1 MINRIRIILEQPEY
15 SALIQL
21 SAQEIRTPADQV
33 VVIVRNEL
41 VRRGL
46 LPADKLPYG
55 PDLISVDETAHLP
68 EELCK
73 IADLLSAY
81 GRKIRLTI
89 KAMDEK
95 HRQSNCIKN
104 NAKVN
109 DLPDSMESEETLN
122 D

>member
-41 VRRGL
+41 IRRGL

-55 PDLISVDETAHLP
+55 PDLNSVAETAHLP
-68 EELCK
+68 VELRE

-95 HRQSNCIKN
+95 QKQSNCKRRT
-104 NAKVN
+104 AEVN
-109 DLPDSMESEETLN
+109 DLPDGMESEEN
-122 D
+122 RNG

>member
-33 VVIVRNEL
+33 VVIVRDEL
-41 VRRGL
+41 IRRGL

-55 PDLISVDETAHLP
+55 PDLYSVAETAHLP
-68 EELCK
+68 EELLE

-81 GRKIRLTI
+81 GRKIRIAINFL
-89 KAMDEK
+89 KKEEQ
-95 HRQSNCIKN
+95 H
-104 NAKVN
+104 N
-109 DLPDSMESEETLN
+109 D
-122 D
+122 

>member
-33 VVIVRNEL
+33 VVIVRDEL
-41 VRRGL
+41 IRCGL
-46 LPADKLPYG
+46 LPADKLSFG
-55 PDLISVDETAHLP
+55 PDLISVAEVAHPP
-68 EELCK
+68 EELCE

-95 HRQSNCIKN
+95 HRQINCIKKN
-104 NAKVN
+104 TEVN
-109 DLPDSMESEETLN
+109 DLPNSMEKEEQRIG
-122 D
+122 

>member
-55 PDLISVDETAHLP
+55 PDLNNVAEMDYQPDELR
-68 EELCK
+68 E
-73 IADLLSAY
+73 IVDLLAAN
-81 GRKIRLTI
+81 GRKIRI
-89 KAMDEK
+89 AINVMKKEEQ
-95 HRQSNCIKN
+95 R
-104 NAKVN
+104 N
-109 DLPDSMESEETLN
+109 D
-122 D
+122 

>member
-41 VRRGL
+41 VRLGL

-55 PDLISVDETAHLP
+55 PDLNSVTETAYLP
-68 EELCK
+68 EELCE

-95 HRQSNCIKN
+95 HRQSNCMRKMVDAN
-104 NAKVN
+104 N
-109 DLPDSMESEETLN
+109 LPDSIEKEEN
-122 D
+122 HNG

>member
-41 VRRGL
+41 IRRGL

-55 PDLISVDETAHLP
+55 PDLYNVAEMAHLP
-68 EELCK
+68 EELLE
-73 IADLLSAY
+73 IADLLAAY
-81 GRKIRLTI
+81 GRKIRI
-89 KAMDEK
+89 AINVVKIEEQ
-95 HRQSNCIKN
+95 R
-104 NAKVN
+104 N
-109 DLPDSMESEETLN
+109 D
-122 D
+122 

>member
-55 PDLISVDETAHLP
+55 PDQISVDEMAYLP
-68 EELCK
+68 EELCE

-81 GRKIRLTI
+81 GKKIRLTI

-95 HRQSNCIKN
+95 HRQSNSIKN
-104 NAKVN
+104 SAKVN
-109 DLPDSMESEETLN
+109 NLPDSMEKEEQRN

>member
-41 VRRGL
+41 VRRRL

-55 PDLISVDETAHLP
+55 PDLNSVDDMASLP
-68 EELCK
+68 EELSE

-95 HRQSNCIKN
+95 HRQSNCKRRR
-104 NAKVN
+104 AEVN
-109 DLPDSMESEETLN
+109 DLPDGMESEEN
-122 D
+122 RNG

>member
-21 SAQEIRTPADQV
+21 SAQEIRTPADQI

-41 VRRGL
+41 IRNGL

-55 PDLISVDETAHLP
+55 PDLSIVDETAHLP
-68 EELCK
+68 AELRE
-73 IADLLSAY
+73 IAELLSTY
-81 GRKIRLTI
+81 GHKIRVAI
-89 KAMDEK
+89 NAIEEE
-95 HRQSNCIKN
+95 HRRSNCIKKN
-104 NAKVN
+104 SEVN
-109 DLPDSMESEETLN
+109 DRQNNVESKGKLN

>member
-55 PDLISVDETAHLP
+55 PDLNSVAETACLP
-68 EELCK
+68 EELCE
-73 IADLLSAY
+73 IADLLTAY
-81 GRKIRLTI
+81 GNKIRI
-89 KAMDEK
+89 AINVM
-95 HRQSNCIKN
+95 KN
-104 NAKVN
+104 EEQCN
-109 DLPDSMESEETLN
+109 D
-122 D
+122 

>member
-41 VRRGL
+41 IRSGL

-55 PDLISVDETAHLP
+55 PDLYSVAETAHLP
-68 EELCK
+68 EELLE
-73 IADLLSAY
+73 IADLLTAY
-81 GRKIRLTI
+81 GRKIRLI
-89 KAMDEK
+89 INAMDEK
-95 HRQSNCIKN
+95 HRQSNCMRKMVDAN
-104 NAKVN
+104 N
-109 DLPDSMESEETLN
+109 LPDSIEKEEQRN

>member
-15 SALIQL
+15 SALIHL
-21 SAQEIRTPADQV
+21 SAQEIRNPADQV
-33 VVIVRNEL
+33 VVIVRREL
-41 VRRGL
+41 IRCGL

-55 PDLISVDETAHLP
+55 PDLNSVAETAHLP
-68 EELCK
+68 EELCE

-89 KAMDEK
+89 SSMDEK

-104 NAKVN
+104 NSKVN
-109 DLPDSMESEETLN
+109 DLPDSIEKEEQRN